1 MSDPRVALVTG
12 ASRGIGRAVAERL
25 AADGLHV
32 VGTATTAAGAQGIA
46 AALGER
52 GHGVVLRLE
61 EPASVEEAL
70 RRIEDWR
77 GPPLV
82 LVNNAG
88 IARDGLLMRMSA
100 DAWDAVVGT
109 NLGGVYRLTRPVLRP
124 MTRARW
130 GRIVNLSSVV
140 GRMGNAGQTN
150 YAAAKAGIEGFTR
163 ALAREVGSR
172 GITVNAVAPGFIDTD
187 MTSRLTEAQRNAM
200 VEGIPLGRM
209 GTPEDVAAVVSF
221 LVGDDA
227 AYITG
232 ETVHINGGLHMA

>member
-32 VGTATTAAGAQGIA
+32 VGTATTEAGAQGIA

-88 IARDGLLMRMSA
+88 IARDALLMRMSA